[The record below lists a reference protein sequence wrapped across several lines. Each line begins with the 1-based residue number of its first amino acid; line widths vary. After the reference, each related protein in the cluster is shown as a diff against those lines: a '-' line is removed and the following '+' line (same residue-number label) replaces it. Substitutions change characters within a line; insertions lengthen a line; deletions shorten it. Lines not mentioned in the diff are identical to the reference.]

1 MIPRVDTKRWA
12 TSVAFAAL
20 FGFASIAFAQQQAV
34 DSKKAARPYYERGA
48 TEYNL
53 GHFADAIA
61 QFEKAYELDP
71 APILLFN
78 IAQAHRQNG
87 NNERAAFFYRR
98 YLEQEPNAANRAD
111 VEKRIKDLEDAV
123 RQQNDIKHRPPT
135 EVAKDDHSV
144 PVTQQQDTQPPPAQP
159 TGGEPPHP
167 PSTGGGGGDVPAITG
182 KPPTPEEERFVR
194 MVASVGPAFP
204 KFAGRDLDEPT
215 LLTVRIGGGYTV
227 YRASPL
233 AIDAGLSIGFAP
245 LQYKTIDTGSN
256 QSGAFWSVL
265 ATGTVRYR
273 VAPAIDLH
281 GELGLGA
288 NWWTGL
294 GAMNPFTVAGAASS
308 GPIPMPS
315 FLIGVGASY
324 VIGNGLFVFA
334 EPAFLYSK
342 TTGSG
347 LSDAVSAVLRF
358 DVAFGIGYAI

>member
-1 MIPRVDTKRWA
+1 MATRRWA

-20 FGFASIAFAQQQAV
+20 FGFATLAFGQA
-34 DSKKAARPYYERGA
+34 DSKKAARPYYEKGA

-53 GHFADAIA
+53 GHFGDAIA

-123 RQQNDIKHRPPT
+123 RQQNDLKRRPPT

-144 PVTQQQDTQPPPAQP
+144 PVAQQQDTQPPPAGPP
-159 TGGEPPHP
+159 TTADTTHP
-167 PSTGGGGGDVPAITG
+167 PAGSGAGGDVPAITG

-194 MVASVGPAFP
+194 LTVSAGPAFP
-204 KFAGRDLDEPT
+204 KFSGPNLDEPT
-215 LLTVRIGGGYTV
+215 LLSVRAGGAYTV

-233 AIDAGLSIGFAP
+233 AVDAGLSIGFAP
-245 LQYKTIDTGSN
+245 LQYKTTDTGAN

-288 NWWTGL
+288 IWWSGL
-294 GAMNPFTVAGAASS
+294 GAKNPFTVDGAASS
-308 GPIPMPS
+308 GAIAMPS

-342 TTGSG
+342 TTSSG
-347 LSDAVSAVLRF
+347 LSDVVSAVLRF
-358 DVAFGIGYAI
+358 DLAFGLGYAI